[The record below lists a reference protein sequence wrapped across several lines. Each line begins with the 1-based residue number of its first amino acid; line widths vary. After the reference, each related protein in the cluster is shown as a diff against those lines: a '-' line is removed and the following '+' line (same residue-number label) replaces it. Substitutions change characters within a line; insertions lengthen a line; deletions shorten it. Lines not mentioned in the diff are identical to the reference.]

1 MSTKLYWAD
10 GPWPGRLALASRP
23 RGGDWLEDEIA
34 EWRRQGVDTVASLLT
49 VEEEKDLGLSA
60 EERHVRA
67 QGMRFVSFPIP
78 DREVPDSDAK
88 VAAALEKLDA
98 DLSSGK
104 NVVVHCRQGIGRSGL
119 MAAGLLIMKGLN
131 PEASIKSLTAAR
143 GTSVP
148 ETAAQTRWIDHYAT
162 ILAGTNEALRRP

>member
-104 NVVVHCRQGIGRSGL
+104 NVVVHCRQGIGRSWTDGSRTAHHERL
-119 MAAGLLIMKGLN
+119 EPGSSNQEPHCRPRHFGSRN
-131 PEASIKSLTAAR
+131 RSPNSLDR
-143 GTSVP
+143 SLCHNFG
-148 ETAAQTRWIDHYAT
+148 RYK
-162 ILAGTNEALRRP
+162 